1 MAWLR
6 RLVADLSPRRHSFDP
21 RSAHVGCVV
30 DRSVLEQVFT
40 VYFDYPLS
48 VSFHQRAILI
58 CIYRLLLP
66 EGQEVKPENY
76 AKNSELPE
84 LGKRWIENYFH
95 LVFKVKAYIHRT
107 LREKPI

>member
-1 MAWLR
+1 VAWLR
-6 RLVADLSPRRHSFDP
+6 LLVAYLSPRRHSFDP
-21 RSAHVGCVV
+21 RSAHVGFLV
-30 DRSVLEQVFT
+30 DRSEQEHVFT
-40 VYFDYPLS
+40 VYFDYALS
-48 VSFHQRAILI
+48 VLFNQRAILI

-95 LVFKVKAYIHRT
+95 LVFRVKAHNHRT